1 MTRDAIALSHSRNA
15 AQDFVAGLKQNRRP
29 LGRLFLHS
37 GNVDVQSQF
46 LNFQDLSFHGVNVSS
61 RHVSNRWDR

>member
-1 MTRDAIALSHSRNA
+1 MHVGIVLMAIAATRRKTSSP
-15 AQDFVAGLKQNRRP
+15 GWKQNRRP

-61 RHVSNRWDR
+61 RHASNRWDR